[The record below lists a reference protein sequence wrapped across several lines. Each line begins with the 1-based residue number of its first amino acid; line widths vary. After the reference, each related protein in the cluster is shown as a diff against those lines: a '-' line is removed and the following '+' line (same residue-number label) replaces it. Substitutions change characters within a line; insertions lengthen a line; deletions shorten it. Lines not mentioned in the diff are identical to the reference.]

1 MPKKQKSPI
10 FAGNIF
16 ISMMNKTFVS
26 LVLSLLLSL
35 SAHAQQD
42 RKALRDSL
50 KLAVEALAYHPDSV
64 DLRLRKAAWNMQ
76 LGEWQYAKD
85 EYDWVISR
93 HPDHL
98 AARYY
103 RAYANMQLRRYNFA
117 RLDYENVLRVV
128 PGNLDAR
135 LGLALLNQKDHHYT
149 EAMDGVN
156 LLIASYPD
164 SATAWAARAGIEKER
179 DMKELAVYD
188 YGEALRREP
197 DNRDWL
203 LARADLLIALHRYN
217 EARKDLDRLV
227 ALGVS
232 RGQLRDMYRQTKE

>member
-1 MPKKQKSPI
+1 
-10 FAGNIF
+10 
-16 ISMMNKTFVS
+16 MMNNRTF
-26 LVLSLLLSL
+26 LVMALSLLLRLPSL
-35 SAHAQQD
+35 AQED

-50 KLAVEALAYHPDSV
+50 KLAMEQLSYHPDSV

-85 EYDWVISR
+85 EYDWVINH
-93 HPDHL
+93 HPDNL

-103 RAYANMQLRRYNFA
+103 RAYANTQLRRYNFA
-117 RLDYENVLRVV
+117 RLDYETVLRVV
-128 PGNLDAR
+128 PGNFDAR

-156 LLIASYPD
+156 MLVSTYPD

-179 DMKELAVYD
+179 DMKELAAYD
-188 YGEALRREP
+188 YGEALRRQP

-203 LARADLLIALHRYN
+203 LARADLLIALRRYD
-217 EARKDLDRLV
+217 EARKDLDRLIV
-227 ALGVS
+227 LGVS
-232 RGQLRDMYRQTKE
+232 RGQLRDMYRQAKE

>member
-1 MPKKQKSPI
+1 MKKRT
-10 FAGNIF
+10 FAALALG
-16 ISMMNKTFVS
+16 
-26 LVLSLLLSL
+26 LLLGL
-35 SAHAQQD
+35 SAQAQED

-50 KLAVEALAYHPDSV
+50 KQAMEELSYHPDSV
-64 DLRLRKAAWNMQ
+64 GLRLRKAVWNMQ

-85 EYDWVISR
+85 EYDWVISH
-93 HPDHL
+93 HPDNL

-103 RAYANMQLRRYNFA
+103 RAYANTQLRRYNFA

-156 LLIASYPD
+156 LLVSSYPD

-203 LARADLLIALHRYN
+203 LARADLLIALRRYE

-227 ALGVS
+227 EIGVA
-232 RGQLRDMYRQTKE
+232 RGELREMYRKAKG

>member
-1 MPKKQKSPI
+1 MKKRT
-10 FAGNIF
+10 FAALALG
-16 ISMMNKTFVS
+16 
-26 LVLSLLLSL
+26 LLLGL
-35 SAHAQQD
+35 SAQAQED

-50 KLAVEALAYHPDSV
+50 KQAMEELSYHPDSV
-64 DLRLRKAAWNMQ
+64 ELRLRKAAWNMQ

-85 EYDWVISR
+85 EYDWVISH
-93 HPDHL
+93 HPDNL

-103 RAYANMQLRRYNFA
+103 RAYANTQLRRYNFA

-128 PGNLDAR
+128 PGNFDAR

-156 LLIASYPD
+156 LLVSSYPD

-179 DMKELAVYD
+179 DMKEQAVYD

-203 LARADLLIALHRYN
+203 LARADLLIALRRYE

-227 ALGVS
+227 EIGVA
-232 RGQLRDMYRQTKE
+232 RGELREMYRKAKG

>member
-1 MPKKQKSPI
+1 MKKRI
-10 FAGNIF
+10 FAALALG
-16 ISMMNKTFVS
+16 
-26 LVLSLLLSL
+26 LLLGL
-35 SAHAQQD
+35 SVQAQED

-50 KLAVEALAYHPDSV
+50 KLAMEQLSYHPDSV

-85 EYDWVISR
+85 EYDWVISH

-103 RAYANMQLRRYNFA
+103 RAYANTQLRRYNFA

-128 PGNLDAR
+128 PGNFDAR

-156 LLIASYPD
+156 LLVSSYPD

-203 LARADLLIALHRYN
+203 LARADLLIALRRYE
-217 EARKDLDRLV
+217 EARRDLDRLV
-227 ALGVS
+227 EICVA
-232 RGQLRDMYRQTKE
+232 RGELRDMYRKAKG

>member
-1 MPKKQKSPI
+1 M
-10 FAGNIF
+10 A
-16 ISMMNKTFVS
+16 
-26 LVLSLLLSL
+26 LSLLLCLPSL
-35 SAHAQQD
+35 AQEN
-42 RKALRDSL
+42 RKAMRDSL
-50 KLAVEALAYHPDSV
+50 KLAMEQLSYHPDSV

-85 EYDWVISR
+85 EYDWVIGH
-93 HPDHL
+93 HPDNL

-103 RAYANMQLRRYNFA
+103 RAYANTQLRRYNFA
-117 RLDYENVLRVV
+117 RLDYETVLRVV
-128 PGNLDAR
+128 PGNFDAR

-156 LLIASYPD
+156 MLVSSYPD

-203 LARADLLIALHRYN
+203 LARADLLIALRRYE
-217 EARKDLDRLV
+217 EARKNLDRLV
-227 ALGVS
+227 KLGVA
-232 RGQLRDMYRQTKE
+232 RGELRKMYKALR

>member
-1 MPKKQKSPI
+1 MKKRI
-10 FAGNIF
+10 FAALALG
-16 ISMMNKTFVS
+16 
-26 LVLSLLLSL
+26 LLLGL
-35 SAHAQQD
+35 SVQAQED

-50 KLAVEALAYHPDSV
+50 KLAMEQLSYHPDSV

-85 EYDWVISR
+85 EYDWVISH

-103 RAYANMQLRRYNFA
+103 RAYANTQLRRYNFA

-128 PGNLDAR
+128 PGNFDAR

-156 LLIASYPD
+156 LLVSSYPD
-164 SATAWAARAGIEKER
+164 SVTAWAARAGIEKER

-203 LARADLLIALHRYN
+203 LARADLLIALRRYE
-217 EARKDLDRLV
+217 EARRDLDRLV
-227 ALGVS
+227 EIGVA
-232 RGQLRDMYRQTKE
+232 RGELREMYRKAKE

>member
-1 MPKKQKSPI
+1 M
-10 FAGNIF
+10 A
-16 ISMMNKTFVS
+16 
-26 LVLSLLLSL
+26 LSLLLCLPSL
-35 SAHAQQD
+35 AQED

-50 KLAVEALAYHPDSV
+50 KLAMEQLSYHPDSV

-85 EYDWVISR
+85 EYDWVIGH
-93 HPDHL
+93 HPDNL

-103 RAYANMQLRRYNFA
+103 RAYANTQLRRYNFA
-117 RLDYENVLRVV
+117 RLDYETVLRVV
-128 PGNLDAR
+128 PGNFDAR

-156 LLIASYPD
+156 MLVSSYPD

-203 LARADLLIALHRYN
+203 LARADLLIALRRYE
-217 EARKDLDRLV
+217 EARKNLDRLV
-227 ALGVS
+227 ALGVA
-232 RGQLRDMYRQTKE
+232 RGELRKMYKALR

>member
-1 MPKKQKSPI
+1 
-10 FAGNIF
+10 
-16 ISMMNKTFVS
+16 MMNNRTF
-26 LVLSLLLSL
+26 LVMALSLLLRLPSL
-35 SAHAQQD
+35 AQED

-50 KLAVEALAYHPDSV
+50 KLAMEQLSYHPDSV

-85 EYDWVISR
+85 EYDRVINH
-93 HPDHL
+93 HPDNL

-103 RAYANMQLRRYNFA
+103 RAYANTQLRRYNFA
-117 RLDYENVLRVV
+117 RLDYETVLRVV
-128 PGNLDAR
+128 PGNFDAR

-156 LLIASYPD
+156 MLVSTYPD

-179 DMKELAVYD
+179 DMKELAAYD
-188 YGEALRREP
+188 YGEALRRQP

-203 LARADLLIALHRYN
+203 LARADLLIALRRYN

-232 RGQLRDMYRQTKE
+232 RGQLRDMYRQAKE

>member
-1 MPKKQKSPI
+1 
-10 FAGNIF
+10 
-16 ISMMNKTFVS
+16 MMNNRTF
-26 LVLSLLLSL
+26 LVMALSLLLRLPSL
-35 SAHAQQD
+35 AQED

-50 KLAVEALAYHPDSV
+50 KLAMEQLSYHPDSV

-85 EYDWVISR
+85 EYDWVINH
-93 HPDHL
+93 HPDNL

-103 RAYANMQLRRYNFA
+103 RAYANTQLRRYNFA
-117 RLDYENVLRVV
+117 RLDYETVLRVV
-128 PGNLDAR
+128 PGNFDAR

-156 LLIASYPD
+156 MLVSTYPD

-188 YGEALRREP
+188 YGEALRRQP

-203 LARADLLIALHRYN
+203 LARADLLIALRRYD
-217 EARKDLDRLV
+217 EARKDLDRLIV
-227 ALGVS
+227 LGVS
-232 RGQLRDMYRQTKE
+232 RGQLRDMYRQAKE

>member
-1 MPKKQKSPI
+1 
-10 FAGNIF
+10 
-16 ISMMNKTFVS
+16 MMNNRTF
-26 LVLSLLLSL
+26 LVMALSLLLRLPSL
-35 SAHAQQD
+35 AQED
-42 RKALRDSL
+42 RKTLRDSL
-50 KLAVEALAYHPDSV
+50 KLAMEQLSYHPDSV

-85 EYDWVISR
+85 EYDWVINH
-93 HPDHL
+93 HPDNL

-103 RAYANMQLRRYNFA
+103 RAYANTQLRRYNFA
-117 RLDYENVLRVV
+117 RLDYETVLRVV
-128 PGNLDAR
+128 PGNFDAR

-156 LLIASYPD
+156 MLVSTYPD

-179 DMKELAVYD
+179 DMKELAAYD
-188 YGEALRREP
+188 YGEALRRQP

-203 LARADLLIALHRYN
+203 LARADLLIALRRYN

-232 RGQLRDMYRQTKE
+232 RGQLRDMYRQAKE

>member
-1 MPKKQKSPI
+1 M
-10 FAGNIF
+10 A
-16 ISMMNKTFVS
+16 
-26 LVLSLLLSL
+26 LSLLLCLPSL
-35 SAHAQQD
+35 AQED
-42 RKALRDSL
+42 RKAMRDSL
-50 KLAVEALAYHPDSV
+50 KLAMEQLSYHPDSV

-85 EYDWVISR
+85 EYDWVIGH
-93 HPDHL
+93 HPDNL

-103 RAYANMQLRRYNFA
+103 RAYANTQLRRYNFA
-117 RLDYENVLRVV
+117 RLDYETVLRVV
-128 PGNLDAR
+128 PGNFDAR

-156 LLIASYPD
+156 MLVSSYPD

-203 LARADLLIALHRYN
+203 LARADLLIALRRYE
-217 EARKDLDRLV
+217 EARKNLDRLV
-227 ALGVS
+227 KLGVA
-232 RGQLRDMYRQTKE
+232 RGELRKMYKALR

>member
-1 MPKKQKSPI
+1 M
-10 FAGNIF
+10 A
-16 ISMMNKTFVS
+16 
-26 LVLSLLLSL
+26 LSLLLRLPSL
-35 SAHAQQD
+35 AQED

-50 KLAVEALAYHPDSV
+50 KLAMEQLSYHPDSV

-85 EYDWVISR
+85 EYDWVINH
-93 HPDHL
+93 HPDNL

-103 RAYANMQLRRYNFA
+103 RAYANTQLRRYNFA
-117 RLDYENVLRVV
+117 RLDYETVLRVV
-128 PGNLDAR
+128 PGNFDAR

-156 LLIASYPD
+156 MLVSTYPD

-179 DMKELAVYD
+179 DMKELAAYD
-188 YGEALRREP
+188 YGEALRRQP

-203 LARADLLIALHRYN
+203 LARADLLIALRRYD
-217 EARKDLDRLV
+217 EARKDLDRLIV
-227 ALGVS
+227 LGVS
-232 RGQLRDMYRQTKE
+232 RGQLRDMYRQAKE

>member
-1 MPKKQKSPI
+1 MKKRI
-10 FAGNIF
+10 FAALALG
-16 ISMMNKTFVS
+16 
-26 LVLSLLLSL
+26 LLLGL
-35 SAHAQQD
+35 SVQAQED

-50 KLAVEALAYHPDSV
+50 KQAMEELSYYPDSV
-64 DLRLRKAAWNMQ
+64 ELRLRKAAWNMQ

-85 EYDWVISR
+85 EYDWVISH
-93 HPDHL
+93 HPDNL

-103 RAYANMQLRRYNFA
+103 RAYVNTQLRRYNFA

-128 PGNLDAR
+128 PGNFDAR

-156 LLIASYPD
+156 LLVSSYPD

-203 LARADLLIALHRYN
+203 LARADLLIALRRYE
-217 EARKDLDRLV
+217 EARRDLDRLV
-227 ALGVS
+227 EIGVA
-232 RGQLRDMYRQTKE
+232 RGELREMYRKAKR

>member
-1 MPKKQKSPI
+1 MKKRT
-10 FAGNIF
+10 FAA
-16 ISMMNKTFVS
+16 
-26 LVLSLLLSL
+26 LVLGLLLGL
-35 SAHAQQD
+35 SAQAQED

-50 KLAVEALAYHPDSV
+50 KQAMEELSYHPDSV
-64 DLRLRKAAWNMQ
+64 ELRLRKAAWNMQ

-85 EYDWVISR
+85 EYDWVISH
-93 HPDHL
+93 HPDNL

-103 RAYANMQLRRYNFA
+103 RAYANTQLRRYNFA

-128 PGNLDAR
+128 PGNFDAR

-156 LLIASYPD
+156 LLVSSYPD

-188 YGEALRREP
+188 YGEALLREP

-203 LARADLLIALHRYN
+203 LARADLLIALRRY
-217 EARKDLDRLV
+217 EETRKDLDRLV
-227 ALGVS
+227 EIGVA
-232 RGQLRDMYRQTKE
+232 RGELREMYRKAKG

>member
-1 MPKKQKSPI
+1 M
-10 FAGNIF
+10 A
-16 ISMMNKTFVS
+16 
-26 LVLSLLLSL
+26 LSLLLRLPSL
-35 SAHAQQD
+35 AQED

-50 KLAVEALAYHPDSV
+50 KLAMEQLSYHPDSV

-85 EYDWVISR
+85 EYDWVINH
-93 HPDHL
+93 HPDNL

-103 RAYANMQLRRYNFA
+103 RAYANTQLRRYNFA
-117 RLDYENVLRVV
+117 RLDYETVLRVV
-128 PGNLDAR
+128 RGNFDAR

-156 LLIASYPD
+156 MLVSTYPD

-179 DMKELAVYD
+179 DMKELAAYD

-203 LARADLLIALHRYN
+203 LARADLLIALRRYD

-232 RGQLRDMYRQTKE
+232 RGQLRDLYRQTKE

>member
-1 MPKKQKSPI
+1 MKKR
-10 FAGNIF
+10 
-16 ISMMNKTFVS
+16 TFTA
-26 LVLSLLLSL
+26 LALGLLLGL
-35 SAHAQQD
+35 SAQAQED

-50 KLAVEALAYHPDSV
+50 KQAMEELSYHPDSV
-64 DLRLRKAAWNMQ
+64 ELRLRKAAWNMQ

-85 EYDWVISR
+85 EYDWVISH
-93 HPDHL
+93 HPDNL

-103 RAYANMQLRRYNFA
+103 RAYANAQLRRYNFA

-128 PGNLDAR
+128 PGNFDAR

-156 LLIASYPD
+156 LLVSSYPD

-203 LARADLLIALHRYN
+203 LARADLLIALRRYE

-227 ALGVS
+227 EIGVA
-232 RGQLRDMYRQTKE
+232 RGELREMYRKAKG

>member
-1 MPKKQKSPI
+1 MKKRI
-10 FAGNIF
+10 FAALALG
-16 ISMMNKTFVS
+16 
-26 LVLSLLLSL
+26 LLLGL
-35 SAHAQQD
+35 SVQAQED

-50 KLAVEALAYHPDSV
+50 KLAMEQLSYHPDSV

-85 EYDWVISR
+85 EYDWVISH

-103 RAYANMQLRRYNFA
+103 RAYANTQLRRYNFA

-128 PGNLDAR
+128 PGNFDAR

-156 LLIASYPD
+156 LLVSSYPD

-203 LARADLLIALHRYN
+203 LARADLLIALRRYE
-217 EARKDLDRLV
+217 EARRDLDRLV
-227 ALGVS
+227 EIGVA
-232 RGQLRDMYRQTKE
+232 RGELRDMYRKAKE

>member
-1 MPKKQKSPI
+1 MKKRT
-10 FAGNIF
+10 FAALALG
-16 ISMMNKTFVS
+16 
-26 LVLSLLLSL
+26 LLLGL
-35 SAHAQQD
+35 SAQAQED

-50 KLAVEALAYHPDSV
+50 KQAMEELSYHPDSV
-64 DLRLRKAAWNMQ
+64 ELRLRKAAWNMQ

-85 EYDWVISR
+85 EYDWVISH
-93 HPDHL
+93 HPDNL

-103 RAYANMQLRRYNFA
+103 RAYANTQLRRYNFA

-128 PGNLDAR
+128 PGNFDAR

-149 EAMDGVN
+149 EAMDGMN
-156 LLIASYPD
+156 LLVSSYPD

-203 LARADLLIALHRYN
+203 LARADLLIALRRYE

-227 ALGVS
+227 EIGVA
-232 RGQLRDMYRQTKE
+232 RGELREMYRKAKE

>member
-1 MPKKQKSPI
+1 MKKRT
-10 FAGNIF
+10 FAALALG
-16 ISMMNKTFVS
+16 
-26 LVLSLLLSL
+26 LLLGL
-35 SAHAQQD
+35 SAQAQED

-50 KLAVEALAYHPDSV
+50 KQAMEELSYHPDSV
-64 DLRLRKAAWNMQ
+64 ELRLRKAAWNMQ

-85 EYDWVISR
+85 EYDWVISH
-93 HPDHL
+93 HPDNL

-103 RAYANMQLRRYNFA
+103 RAYANTQLRRYNFA

-128 PGNLDAR
+128 PGNFDAR
-135 LGLALLNQKDHHYT
+135 LGLALLNQKDQHYT

-156 LLIASYPD
+156 LLVSSYPD

-203 LARADLLIALHRYN
+203 LARADLLIALRRYE
-217 EARKDLDRLV
+217 EARRDLDRLV
-227 ALGVS
+227 EIGVA
-232 RGQLRDMYRQTKE
+232 RGELREMYRKAKE

>member
-1 MPKKQKSPI
+1 MKKR
-10 FAGNIF
+10 
-16 ISMMNKTFVS
+16 TFVA
-26 LVLSLLLSL
+26 LVLGLLMSLTMQ
-35 SAHAQQD
+35 AQED

-50 KLAVEALAYHPDSV
+50 KQAMETLSYHPDSV

-85 EYDWVISR
+85 EYDWVIS
-93 HPDHL
+93 HQPDNL

-103 RAYANMQLRRYNFA
+103 RAYANTQLRRYNFA

-128 PGNLDAR
+128 PGNFDAR

-156 LLIASYPD
+156 MLVSSYPD
-164 SATAWAARAGIEKER
+164 SATAWAARAGIERER

-197 DNRDWL
+197 NNRDWL
-203 LARADLLIALHRYN
+203 LARADLLIALRRYE

-227 ALGVS
+227 ALGVA
-232 RGQLRDMYRQTKE
+232 RGELREMYKALP

>member
-1 MPKKQKSPI
+1 MKKRI
-10 FAGNIF
+10 FAALALG
-16 ISMMNKTFVS
+16 
-26 LVLSLLLSL
+26 LLLGL
-35 SAHAQQD
+35 SVQAQED

-50 KLAVEALAYHPDSV
+50 KLAMEQLSYHPDSV

-85 EYDWVISR
+85 EYDWVISH

-103 RAYANMQLRRYNFA
+103 RAYANTQLRRYNFA

-128 PGNLDAR
+128 PGNFDAR

-156 LLIASYPD
+156 LLVSSYPD

-203 LARADLLIALHRYN
+203 LARADLLIALRRYE
-217 EARKDLDRLV
+217 EARRDLDRLV
-227 ALGVS
+227 EIGVA
-232 RGQLRDMYRQTKE
+232 RGELRDMYRKAKG

>member
-1 MPKKQKSPI
+1 MKKR
-10 FAGNIF
+10 
-16 ISMMNKTFVS
+16 TFVALALGLLMS
-26 LVLSLLLSL
+26 LTMQ
-35 SAHAQQD
+35 AQED

-50 KLAVEALAYHPDSV
+50 KQAMETLSYHPDSV

-85 EYDWVISR
+85 EYDWVIS
-93 HPDHL
+93 HQPDNL

-103 RAYANMQLRRYNFA
+103 RAYANTQLRRYNFA

-128 PGNLDAR
+128 PGNFDAR

-156 LLIASYPD
+156 MLVSSYPD
-164 SATAWAARAGIEKER
+164 SATAWAARAGIERER

-197 DNRDWL
+197 NNRDWL
-203 LARADLLIALHRYN
+203 LARADLLIALRRYE

-227 ALGVS
+227 VLGVA
-232 RGQLRDMYRQTKE
+232 RGELREMYKALP

>member
-1 MPKKQKSPI
+1 M
-10 FAGNIF
+10 A
-16 ISMMNKTFVS
+16 
-26 LVLSLLLSL
+26 LSLLLCLPSL
-35 SAHAQQD
+35 AQED
-42 RKALRDSL
+42 RKAMRDSL
-50 KLAVEALAYHPDSV
+50 KLAMEQLSYHPDSV

-85 EYDWVISR
+85 EYDWVIGH
-93 HPDHL
+93 HPDNL

-103 RAYANMQLRRYNFA
+103 RAYANTQLRRYNFA
-117 RLDYENVLRVV
+117 RLDYETVLRVV
-128 PGNLDAR
+128 PGNFDAR

-156 LLIASYPD
+156 MLVSSYPD

-203 LARADLLIALHRYN
+203 LARADLLIALRRYE
-217 EARKDLDRLV
+217 EARKNLDRLV
-227 ALGVS
+227 RLGVA
-232 RGQLRDMYRQTKE
+232 RGELRKMYKALR

>member
-1 MPKKQKSPI
+1 MKKRT
-10 FAGNIF
+10 FAALALG
-16 ISMMNKTFVS
+16 
-26 LVLSLLLSL
+26 LLLGL
-35 SAHAQQD
+35 SAQAQED
-42 RKALRDSL
+42 RKGLRDSL
-50 KLAVEALAYHPDSV
+50 KLAMEELSYHPDSV
-64 DLRLRKAAWNMQ
+64 ELRLRKAAWNMQ

-85 EYDWVISR
+85 EYDWVISH
-93 HPDHL
+93 HPDNL

-103 RAYANMQLRRYNFA
+103 RAYANTQLRRYNFA

-128 PGNLDAR
+128 PGNFDAR

-156 LLIASYPD
+156 MLVSSYPD

-203 LARADLLIALHRYN
+203 LARADLLIALRRYE

-227 ALGVS
+227 ALGVA
-232 RGQLRDMYRQTKE
+232 RGELREMYRKAKG

>member
-1 MPKKQKSPI
+1 MKNRT
-10 FAGNIF
+10 FAALALGL
-16 ISMMNKTFVS
+16 M
-26 LVLSLLLSL
+26 LSLT
-35 SAHAQQD
+35 AQAQED

-50 KLAVEALAYHPDSV
+50 RQAMEQLSYHPDSV

-85 EYDWVISR
+85 EYDWVIGH
-93 HPDHL
+93 HPDNL

-103 RAYANMQLRRYNFA
+103 RAYANTQLRRYNFA
-117 RLDYENVLRVV
+117 RLDYETVLRVV
-128 PGNLDAR
+128 PGNFDAR

-149 EAMDGVN
+149 GAMDGVN
-156 LLIASYPD
+156 MLVSSYPD

-203 LARADLLIALHRYN
+203 LARADLLIALRRYE
-217 EARKDLDRLV
+217 EARKNLDRLV
-227 ALGVS
+227 KLGVA
-232 RGQLRDMYRQTKE
+232 RGELRKMYKALR

>member
-1 MPKKQKSPI
+1 MKKRI
-10 FAGNIF
+10 FAALALG
-16 ISMMNKTFVS
+16 
-26 LVLSLLLSL
+26 LLLGL
-35 SAHAQQD
+35 SVLAQED

-50 KLAVEALAYHPDSV
+50 KQAMEELSYHPDSV
-64 DLRLRKAAWNMQ
+64 ELRLRKAAWNMQ

-85 EYDWVISR
+85 EYDWVISH
-93 HPDHL
+93 HPDNL

-103 RAYANMQLRRYNFA
+103 RAYANTQLRRYNFA

-128 PGNLDAR
+128 PGNFDAR

-156 LLIASYPD
+156 LLVSSYPD

-203 LARADLLIALHRYN
+203 LARADLLIALRRYE

-227 ALGVS
+227 EIGVA
-232 RGQLRDMYRQTKE
+232 RGELREMYRKAKR

>member
-1 MPKKQKSPI
+1 
-10 FAGNIF
+10 
-16 ISMMNKTFVS
+16 MMNKTFVS

-128 PGNLDAR
+128 PGNFDAR
-135 LGLALLNQKDHHYT
+135 LGLALLNQTSASTDWW
-149 EAMDGVN
+149 GVGSAIFICGVVPDVDDLN
-156 LLIASYPD
+156 LSDPFA
-164 SATAWAARAGIEKER
+164 
-179 DMKELAVYD
+179 
-188 YGEALRREP
+188 
-197 DNRDWL
+197 
-203 LARADLLIALHRYN
+203 
-217 EARKDLDRLV
+217 
-227 ALGVS
+227 
-232 RGQLRDMYRQTKE
+232 

>member
-1 MPKKQKSPI
+1 
-10 FAGNIF
+10 
-16 ISMMNKTFVS
+16 MNNRTF
-26 LVLSLLLSL
+26 LVMALSLLLRLPSL
-35 SAHAQQD
+35 AQED

-50 KLAVEALAYHPDSV
+50 KLAMEQLSYHPDSV

-85 EYDWVISR
+85 EYDRVINH
-93 HPDHL
+93 HPDNL

-103 RAYANMQLRRYNFA
+103 RAYANTQLRRYNFA
-117 RLDYENVLRVV
+117 RLDYETVLRVV
-128 PGNLDAR
+128 PGNFDAR

-156 LLIASYPD
+156 MLVSTYPD

-179 DMKELAVYD
+179 DMKELAAYD

-203 LARADLLIALHRYN
+203 LARADLLIALRRYN

-232 RGQLRDMYRQTKE
+232 RGQLRDMYRQAKE

>member
-1 MPKKQKSPI
+1 MK
-10 FAGNIF
+10 NR
-16 ISMMNKTFVS
+16 TFVALALGLLMS
-26 LVLSLLLSL
+26 LTMQ
-35 SAHAQQD
+35 AQED

-50 KLAVEALAYHPDSV
+50 KQAMETLSYHPDSV

-85 EYDWVISR
+85 EYDWVIS
-93 HPDHL
+93 HQPDNL

-103 RAYANMQLRRYNFA
+103 RAYANTQLRRYNFA

-128 PGNLDAR
+128 PGNFDAR

-156 LLIASYPD
+156 MLVSSYPD
-164 SATAWAARAGIEKER
+164 SATAWAARAGIERER

-197 DNRDWL
+197 NNRDWL
-203 LARADLLIALHRYN
+203 LARADLLIALRRYE
-217 EARKDLDRLV
+217 EARKNLDRLV
-227 ALGVS
+227 KLGVA
-232 RGQLRDMYRQTKE
+232 RGELRKMYKALR

>member
-1 MPKKQKSPI
+1 MKKRT
-10 FAGNIF
+10 FAALALG
-16 ISMMNKTFVS
+16 
-26 LVLSLLLSL
+26 LLLGL
-35 SAHAQQD
+35 SAQAQED

-50 KLAVEALAYHPDSV
+50 KQAMEELSYHPDSV
-64 DLRLRKAAWNMQ
+64 ELRLRKAAWNMQ

-85 EYDWVISR
+85 EYDWVISH
-93 HPDHL
+93 HPDNL

-103 RAYANMQLRRYNFA
+103 RAYANTQLRRYNFA

-156 LLIASYPD
+156 LLVSSYPD

-203 LARADLLIALHRYN
+203 LARADLLIALRRYE

-227 ALGVS
+227 EIGVA
-232 RGQLRDMYRQTKE
+232 RGELREMYRKAKE

>member
-1 MPKKQKSPI
+1 
-10 FAGNIF
+10 
-16 ISMMNKTFVS
+16 MMNNRTF
-26 LVLSLLLSL
+26 LVMALSLLLRLPSL
-35 SAHAQQD
+35 AQED

-50 KLAVEALAYHPDSV
+50 KLAMEQLSYHPDSV

-85 EYDWVISR
+85 EYDRVINH
-93 HPDHL
+93 HPDNL

-103 RAYANMQLRRYNFA
+103 RAYANTQLRRYNFA
-117 RLDYENVLRVV
+117 RLDYETVLRVV
-128 PGNLDAR
+128 PGNFDAR

-156 LLIASYPD
+156 MLVSTYPD

-179 DMKELAVYD
+179 DMKELAAYD

-203 LARADLLIALHRYN
+203 LARADLLIALRRYN

>member
-1 MPKKQKSPI
+1 MKKR
-10 FAGNIF
+10 
-16 ISMMNKTFVS
+16 TFVALALGLLMS
-26 LVLSLLLSL
+26 LTMQ
-35 SAHAQQD
+35 AQED

-50 KLAVEALAYHPDSV
+50 KQAMETLSYHPDSV

-85 EYDWVISR
+85 EYDWVINR

-103 RAYANMQLRRYNFA
+103 RAYANTQLRRYNFA

-128 PGNLDAR
+128 PGNFDAR

-203 LARADLLIALHRYN
+203 LARADLLIALRRYDD
-217 EARKDLDRLV
+217 ARKDLDRLV
-227 ALGVS
+227 KLGVA
-232 RGQLRDMYRQTKE
+232 RGELRDMYKKVKE

>member
-1 MPKKQKSPI
+1 MKKRT
-10 FAGNIF
+10 FAA
-16 ISMMNKTFVS
+16 
-26 LVLSLLLSL
+26 LVLGLLLGL
-35 SAHAQQD
+35 SAQAQED

-50 KLAVEALAYHPDSV
+50 KQAMEELSYHPDSV
-64 DLRLRKAAWNMQ
+64 ELRLRKAAWNMQ

-85 EYDWVISR
+85 EYDWVISH
-93 HPDHL
+93 HPDNL

-103 RAYANMQLRRYNFA
+103 RAYANTQLRRYNFA

-128 PGNLDAR
+128 PGNFDAR

-156 LLIASYPD
+156 LLVSSYPD

-188 YGEALRREP
+188 YGEALLREP

-203 LARADLLIALHRYN
+203 LARADLLIALRRYE

-227 ALGVS
+227 EIGVA
-232 RGQLRDMYRQTKE
+232 RGELREMYRKAKG

>member
-1 MPKKQKSPI
+1 M
-10 FAGNIF
+10 A
-16 ISMMNKTFVS
+16 
-26 LVLSLLLSL
+26 LSLLLRLPSL
-35 SAHAQQD
+35 AQED

-50 KLAVEALAYHPDSV
+50 KLAMEQLSYHPDSV

-85 EYDWVISR
+85 EYDWVIGH
-93 HPDHL
+93 HPDNL

-103 RAYANMQLRRYNFA
+103 RAYANTQLRRYNFA
-117 RLDYENVLRVV
+117 RLDYETVLRVV
-128 PGNLDAR
+128 PGNFDAR

-156 LLIASYPD
+156 MLVSSYPD

-203 LARADLLIALHRYN
+203 LARADLLIALRRYE
-217 EARKDLDRLV
+217 EARKNLDRLV
-227 ALGVS
+227 KLGVA
-232 RGQLRDMYRQTKE
+232 RGELRKMYKALR

>member
-1 MPKKQKSPI
+1 MKKRT
-10 FAGNIF
+10 FAALALG
-16 ISMMNKTFVS
+16 
-26 LVLSLLLSL
+26 LLLGL
-35 SAHAQQD
+35 SAQAQED

-50 KLAVEALAYHPDSV
+50 KQAMEELSYHPDSV
-64 DLRLRKAAWNMQ
+64 ELRLRKAAWNMQ

-85 EYDWVISR
+85 EYDWVISH
-93 HPDHL
+93 HPDNL

-103 RAYANMQLRRYNFA
+103 RAYANTQLRRYNFA

-128 PGNLDAR
+128 PGNFDAR

-156 LLIASYPD
+156 LLVSSYPD
-164 SATAWAARAGIEKER
+164 STTAWAARAGIEKER

-203 LARADLLIALHRYN
+203 LARADLLIALRRYE
-217 EARKDLDRLV
+217 EARRDLDRLV
-227 ALGVS
+227 EIGVA
-232 RGQLRDMYRQTKE
+232 RGELREMYRKAKE

>member
-1 MPKKQKSPI
+1 MKKRT
-10 FAGNIF
+10 FAALALG
-16 ISMMNKTFVS
+16 
-26 LVLSLLLSL
+26 LLLGL
-35 SAHAQQD
+35 SAQAQED

-50 KLAVEALAYHPDSV
+50 KQAMEELSYHPDSV
-64 DLRLRKAAWNMQ
+64 ELRLRKAAWNMQ

-85 EYDWVISR
+85 EYDWVISH
-93 HPDHL
+93 HPDNL

-103 RAYANMQLRRYNFA
+103 RAYANTQLRRYNFA

-128 PGNLDAR
+128 PGNFDAR

-156 LLIASYPD
+156 LLVSSYPD

-203 LARADLLIALHRYN
+203 LARADLLIALHRYE

-227 ALGVS
+227 EIGVA
-232 RGQLRDMYRQTKE
+232 RGELREMYRKAKG

>member
-1 MPKKQKSPI
+1 
-10 FAGNIF
+10 
-16 ISMMNKTFVS
+16 MMNNRIF
-26 LVLSLLLSL
+26 LVMALSLLLRLPSL
-35 SAHAQQD
+35 AQED

-50 KLAVEALAYHPDSV
+50 KLAMEQLSYHPDSV

-85 EYDWVISR
+85 EYDRVINH
-93 HPDHL
+93 HPDNL

-103 RAYANMQLRRYNFA
+103 RAYANTQLRRYNFA
-117 RLDYENVLRVV
+117 RLDYETVLRVV
-128 PGNLDAR
+128 PGNFDAR

-156 LLIASYPD
+156 MLVSTYPD

-179 DMKELAVYD
+179 DMKELAAYD

-203 LARADLLIALHRYN
+203 LARADLLIALRRYN